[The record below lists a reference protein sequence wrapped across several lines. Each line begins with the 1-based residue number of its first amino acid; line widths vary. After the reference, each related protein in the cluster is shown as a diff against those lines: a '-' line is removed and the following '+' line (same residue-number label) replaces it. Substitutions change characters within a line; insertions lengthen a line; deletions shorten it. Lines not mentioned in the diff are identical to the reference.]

1 MAGRRSRR
9 AVTAPARLAG
19 RIARDTTFVVAGI
32 PIQLAALVVLALPLA
47 FPGFVVISLWQL
59 LAALLAGLAAV
70 ALLRLPLTRAER
82 HRLWSL
88 LGLDIP
94 RAAPLPGSLPQRLL
108 ASLRAESAWRQLVV
122 GPLLALGGLAT
133 LIAWTAGAAF
143 AAAYGYSAVF
153 PRFSAVQSMS
163 PKLRAILTVAGVLL
177 LAVAPVLAA
186 AVTWLDARCAR
197 ALLGANR
204 SLELERQVES
214 LAESRAGV
222 VDAADAERR
231 RIERDLHDGAQ

>member
-1 MAGRRSRR
+1 MAAHTVVSVTAMAGRRSRR

-94 RAAPLPGSLPQRLL
+94 RAA
-108 ASLRAESAWRQLVV
+108 RAALVIRRQW
-122 GPLLALGGLAT
+122 PE
-133 LIAWTAGAAF
+133 
-143 AAAYGYSAVF
+143 
-153 PRFSAVQSMS
+153 
-163 PKLRAILTVAGVLL
+163 
-177 LAVAPVLAA
+177 LAVLVLSQY
-186 AVTWLDARCAR
+186 V
-197 ALLGANR
+197 
-204 SLELERQVES
+204 EER
-214 LAESRAGV
+214 
-222 VDAADAERR
+222 
-231 RIERDLHDGAQ
+231 